1 VTSDQDGWRGEYLRE
16 NRARTRRT
24 VLIATAA
31 AVCVVVGVTAGV
43 VLGNRGGSDSGA
55 SAAPAEPDRTTVA
68 GAGMTVTRPRPTTT
82 VRGARPSKPATT
94 TTTATPSKRRGTA
107 VATTAPPP
115 TLPGGVTVTAPVAP
129 PDAPRT
135 VETTPKSVLIAYT
148 DAFNAECDRIWS
160 RAGADGKLWDPDDP
174 TAGPFK
180 VRDCYDLLDASLAFA
195 WDNASDAKDAGTSD
209 AGDAAASLTVGN
221 QLRAT
226 NGKAFDVP

>member
-1 VTSDQDGWRGEYLRE
+1 MTSDQDGWRGEYLRE
-16 NRARTRRT
+16 NRARTRRI
-24 VLIATAA
+24 VLIATAV

-55 SAAPAEPDRTTVA
+55 SAAPTEPDRTTVA
-68 GAGMTVTRPRPTTT
+68 GATVTQPRTTTT
-82 VRGARPSKPATT
+82 VRRARPSKSATT
-94 TTTATPSKRRGTA
+94 TTTAKPSKRRGTA

-115 TLPGGVTVTAPVAP
+115 TLPSGATVTAPVAP
-129 PDAPRT
+129 PDAPHT
-135 VETTPKSVLIAYT
+135 VETTPKSVLVAYT

-209 AGDAAASLTVGN
+209 GGDAAASLTVGN
-221 QLRAT
+221 QLKPT